1 MTLVAKLRGL
11 FQRRPLTDDDL
22 RGRAEAKLMKEQML
36 QDRLSQGS
44 GGGSNYRSGG
54 R

>member
-1 MTLVAKLRGL
+1 MALVDKLRGM
-11 FQRRPLTDDDL
+11 FRRRPLTDDEL
-22 RGRAEAKLMKEQML
+22 RARAEAKVIREQML
-36 QDRLSQGS
+36 QDKLSQGS